1 MTDPTENIRRNLVD
15 SIHNQVKSND
25 KDQERKRLEEQYG
38 RVWDTTELTPDF
50 EVLGFMAPFVVVRNR
65 ETGEKGTLLF
75 QHHPRFY
82 FCWKAT

>member
-1 MTDPTENIRRNLVD
+1 MTDPTENIRRDLVD
-15 SIHNQVKSND
+15 SIHSQVKSND
-25 KDQERKRLEEQYG
+25 KDNERQRLEEQYG
-38 RVWDTTELTPDF
+38 RVWDTSELTPDF

-75 QHHPRFY
+75 QHSPRFY